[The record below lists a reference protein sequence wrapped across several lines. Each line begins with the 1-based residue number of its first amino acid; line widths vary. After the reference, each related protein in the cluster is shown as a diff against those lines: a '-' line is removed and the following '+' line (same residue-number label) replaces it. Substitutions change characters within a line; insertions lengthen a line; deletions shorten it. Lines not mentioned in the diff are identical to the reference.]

1 MLGAEATMTFVH
13 VRALRSRAAAW
24 RAPGGRCVWPLLAVL
39 LGAVACDG
47 SSPGA
52 PGAPP
57 PPAAAVVFVDPQG
70 LAAEQAAITALLQ
83 QTAEQAGRV
92 LPLGFVRFT
101 VSTERA
107 RLIPGWGFGG
117 YTVGPSDIDVIVD
130 PAYPGLAQILAERLP
145 PLAAHE
151 LHHAARWQ
159 GIGYPYSTLL
169 EALATEG
176 LADHFAIG
184 LTGSPIPPWCD
195 AFPETQT
202 EEYLDRALPELDAA
216 YDHGAWFFGRGPE
229 LPNWTGYTLG
239 FRLVGDYLTSHPGS
253 SAAGLVHAPAE
264 AFRPD

>member
-1 MLGAEATMTFVH
+1 MTFVH
-13 VRALRSRAAAW
+13 VRALRARAARPRARRSW
-24 RAPGGRCVWPLLAVL
+24 RALPLLAVL
-39 LGAVACDG
+39 AGATACDG
-47 SSPGA
+47 SSPSA

-57 PPAAAVVFVDPQG
+57 SPAASVVFVDPQE
-70 LAAEQAAITALLQ
+70 LAAEQAAITALLL
-83 QTAEQAGRV
+83 QTAEQAGGV

-117 YTVGPSDIDVIVD
+117 YTVGPSDVDIVVD
-130 PAYPGLAQILAERLP
+130 PAYPGLAQILPERLP

-176 LADHFAIG
+176 LADHFGID

-195 AFPETQT
+195 AFPENQT
-202 EEYLDRALPELDAA
+202 EEYVARARAELDSPT
-216 YDHGAWFFGRGPE
+216 YDHAAWFFGRGAE
-229 LPNWTGYTLG
+229 LPNWVGYTLG
-239 FRLVGDYLTSHPGS
+239 FRLVGDYLAGHPGS
-253 SAAGLVHAPAE
+253 SAAGLVHTPAD

>member
-1 MLGAEATMTFVH
+1 MPLIGA
-13 VRALRSRAAAW
+13 RALVARSSARRSW
-24 RAPGGRCVWPLLAVL
+24 RALPVLAVL
-39 LGAVACDG
+39 VGATACDG
-47 SSPGA
+47 SSPSA
-52 PGAPP
+52 PEPS
-57 PPAAAVVFVDPQG
+57 PPAASVVFVDPQE

-83 QTAEQAGRV
+83 ETAERARGV

-117 YTVGPSDIDVIVD
+117 YTVGPSDIDIVVD
-130 PAYPGLAQILAERLP
+130 PAYPGLAQILPERLP

-159 GIGYPYSTLL
+159 GLGYPYATLL

-176 LADHFAIG
+176 LADHFAIEF
-184 LTGSPIPPWCD
+184 TGSPIPPWCD
-195 AFPETQT
+195 AFPESQT
-202 EEYLDRALPELDAA
+202 EEYLDRARPELDAA
-216 YDHGAWFFGRGPE
+216 YDHAAWFFGRGPD

-239 FRLVGDYLTSHPGS
+239 FRLVRDHLAGHPGS
-253 SAAGLVHAPAE
+253 SATGLVHAPAA